1 MAATIASFARI
12 AGRATPGRGRTPP
25 SVAAPTLA
33 RGQRRTVVDV
43 VGGITRLGLPACEAF
58 HFHPRN
64 LTLDQTLD
72 AGEQLHFLAVHE

>member
-12 AGRATPGRGRTPP
+12 TGRATPGRGRTPP

-43 VGGITRLGLPACEAF
+43 VGGITRLSLPAREAF
-58 HFHPRN
+58 HFHARN
-64 LTLDQTLD
+64 LTLDQALD
-72 AGEQLHFLAVHE
+72 AGEQLHFLAVHQ